1 MLIENGSPPTAQDSS
16 TLLAIDDMAW
26 QLQDGVV
33 SPTPPPPPGSGPAPT
48 KHRSGVPQMLSL
60 KQYTC
65 ALTTGVDVVVP
76 NGVNGSPDQFNAR
89 LYGSVR
95 QLRDGTFMM

>member
-1 MLIENGSPPTAQDSS
+1 
-16 TLLAIDDMAW
+16 
-26 QLQDGVV
+26 
-33 SPTPPPPPGSGPAPT
+33 
-48 KHRSGVPQMLSL
+48 MLSL

-76 NGVNGSPDQFNAR
+76 NGGNNSPDQFNAR
-89 LYGSVR
+89 LYGSVC

>member
-1 MLIENGSPPTAQDSS
+1 MAASGRRGENPPC
-16 TLLAIDDMAW
+16 
-26 QLQDGVV
+26 
-33 SPTPPPPPGSGPAPT
+33 PPPAGAARNPT

-76 NGVNGSPDQFNAR
+76 NGGNNSPDQFNAR
-89 LYGSVR
+89 LYGSVC

>member
-1 MLIENGSPPTAQDSS
+1 
-16 TLLAIDDMAW
+16 
-26 QLQDGVV
+26 
-33 SPTPPPPPGSGPAPT
+33 
-48 KHRSGVPQMLSL
+48 MLSL